1 MDMVAGRRIYSE
13 RPVRHVDV
21 MLLVIALL
29 LVVVGLVLLFS
40 ATASTLRG
48 MRLAGQQVDEFTRVK
63 KQAVTALLGMVLLL
77 SIVTF
82 DYRFFKVYAGF
93 IYVGMLIALVLVRI
107 PGIGASSLGA
117 QRSFQF
123 GPAGGVGLQISP
135 SEVAKIGVIFM
146 LAAMLSEMRGSTP
159 GLRDILR
166 VCLVAA
172 VPMALVFIQPD
183 IGTTIVIVAVV
194 VGMLVV
200 AGTRPRHLALLAATS
215 IVLIF
220 LAFQLN
226 VIRGY
231 QLARLEMFV
240 SRGAG
245 SSSLTTNYNSEQSL
259 IAVASGGIFGRGYLK
274 GPQTQLDFVP
284 EQHTDFIFS
293 VAGEE
298 FGFFGGMIVLTLFGL
313 LIWRSIRVAYLS
325 KDPFGTYV
333 AAGIAAMFAI
343 QMFVNIG
350 MVVGIMPIT
359 GIPLPFMSYG
369 GSSMLVSFAGIGV
382 LENIHMRRFK

>member
-1 MDMVAGRRIYSE
+1 MDMVAGRRLYSE

-21 MLLVIALL
+21 MLLVITFL
-29 LVVVGLVLLFS
+29 LVVVGLLLLFS

-48 MRLAGQQVDEFTRVK
+48 MHVDEFARVK
-63 KQAVTALLGMVLLL
+63 KQAVTALLGAVLLL

-93 IYVGMLIALVLVRI
+93 IYVGILIALVLVRI
-107 PGIGASSLGA
+107 PGIGAASLGA

-135 SEVAKIGVIFM
+135 SEFAKIAMTFM

-159 GLRDILR
+159 ELRDVIR
-166 VCLVAA
+166 VCLVAS

-200 AGTRPRHLALLAATS
+200 AGTRPRHLGLLAAAA
-215 IVLIF
+215 IILIF

-231 QLARLEMFV
+231 QLARLTLFIGG
-240 SRGAG
+240 SAG
-245 SSSLTTNYNSEQSL
+245 TPSLTNTFDSYNREQAL
-259 IAVASGGIFGRGYLK
+259 IAVASGGLFGRGYLK
-274 GPQTQLDFVP
+274 GPETQLDFVP
-284 EQHTDFIFS
+284 EQHTDFIFT

-298 FGFFGGMIVLTLFGL
+298 FGFFGGLIVLSLFAL

-333 AAGIAAMFAI
+333 ASGIGAMFAI

-369 GSSMLVSFAGIGV
+369 GSSMLVSFAGVGV